1 MKLLIYTFILLLP
14 GFCRADT
21 FILKDGAKLEGE
33 VTGEMDGALLV
44 KTKYGSLT
52 INKADI
58 QEQKADPAPAAV
70 KPAAPAELPAAP
82 PAAIAVSTETGIEIS
97 TALPEAAVAPAPKL
111 TFQTIFPSSMTRQ
124 LVYIESGLA
133 IATETF
139 DANGVLALT
148 EGSIGDGT
156 YTEYYPE
163 GGLKTVKTMMS
174 GKANGTLKA
183 FFPSG
188 ALQIEAYYLAGGK
201 EGPFKFFTE
210 DGKLLMEAAYKNDR
224 LNGWKKEFGPD
235 GKTVSEFY
243 YIDDQLARPPDPRA
257 VPAAAAAAAEAKAV
271 PAEPESGITVKVAR
285 QARGELFTFRL
296 NGKYVGKVRLDK
308 EFNLISQEGKIPD
321 GTIKAYTEDGR
332 LQKEFVYLKNALKT
346 LNVYEPG
353 GPLKAEYTYV
363 ENEAVKK
370 TAQ

>member
-1 MKLLIYTFILLLP
+1 MKLLIYTFLLLLP
-14 GFCRADT
+14 GFSRADT
-21 FILKDGAKLEGE
+21 FILKDGARLEGE
-33 VTGEMDGALLV
+33 VTGEMDGAVLV

-58 QEQKADPAPAAV
+58 QEQQAD
-70 KPAAPAELPAAP
+70 PAELPAAL
-82 PAAIAVSTETGIEIS
+82 PAAIAVSTEAGIEIS
-97 TALPEAAVAPAPKL
+97 TALPEAAIAPAPKL

-124 LVYIESGLA
+124 LVYTESGVA

-201 EGPFKFFTE
+201 EGPFKFYTE
-210 DGKLLMEAAYKNDR
+210 DGKLLMEAAYKSDR

-235 GKTVSEFY
+235 GAVISEFY
-243 YIDDQLARPPDPRA
+243 YVDDQLARPPDPRA
-257 VPAAAAAAAEAKAV
+257 GTVLAAAKAAPV
-271 PAEPESGITVKVAR
+271 PAEPESSVTVKVTSL
-285 QARGELFTFRL
+285 ARGELYTFRL
-296 NGKYVGKVRLDK
+296 NGKYIGKVRLDK
-308 EFNLISQEGKIPD
+308 EFNLISQEGKVPD
-321 GTIKAYTEDGR
+321 GTVKVFTEDGR
-332 LQKEFVYLKNALKT
+332 LQKELVYLKNILKAL
-346 LNVYEPG
+346 NIYEPG
-353 GPLKAEYTYV
+353 GALKAEYTYV
-363 ENEAVKK
+363 ENKAVKK
-370 TAQ
+370 